1 MFKRGG
7 GESLRQDLRRARL
20 LMGRALIK
28 SYKEDWLPEK
38 HKIDRILEDMV
49 MSGHWLEPDH
59 VQGGEKVPAAE
70 MLLQIKE
77 NNREYRSLVR
87 RIEKM
92 ARILDSMT
100 DEQRAIVDSYHWR
113 GVPWYECAK
122 RLNVS
127 QKTFYRR
134 VDQIDEKVGA
144 EWSGES
150 VDEEY

>member
-1 MFKRGG
+1 MEG
-7 GESLRQDLRRARL
+7 GERLRQDLRRARL

-38 HKIDRILEDMV
+38 RKIDRIIEDMV
-49 MSGHWLEPDH
+49 MSGHWLEPDP
-59 VQGGEKVPAAE
+59 VQGGEKIPAGE

-87 RIEKM
+87 RIKKM
-92 ARILDSMT
+92 AMILDSMT

-122 RLNVS
+122 QLHKEK
-127 QKTFYRR
+127 QTFYDHVYR
-134 VDQIDEKVGA
+134 IEEKVGS
-144 EWSGES
+144 EWGGDD
-150 VDEEY
+150 DE

>member
-1 MFKRGG
+1 M
-7 GESLRQDLRRARL
+7 RQDLRRARI

-38 HKIDRILEDMV
+38 HKIDRIIEDMV

-77 NNREYRSLVR
+77 NNREYRSLVL

-100 DEQRAIVDSYHWR
+100 DEQRAIVDSYYWR
-113 GVPWYECAK
+113 GVPWYEVAEVLCFS
-122 RLNVS
+122 RT
-127 QKTFYRR
+127 TFHRKKYE
-134 VDQIDEKVGA
+134 I
-144 EWSGES
+144 
-150 VDEEY
+150 EEYIGREWGNPVEG

>member
-1 MFKRGG
+1 MGG
-7 GESLRQDLRRARL
+7 GEKLRQDLRRARL

-38 HKIDRILEDMV
+38 HKIDRIIEDMV

-59 VQGGEKVPAAE
+59 VQGGEKIPAGE

-92 ARILDSMT
+92 AMILDSMT

-113 GVPWYECAK
+113 GVPWYEVAK
-122 RLNVS
+122 MISSSRD
-127 QKTFYRR
+127 TTYRR
-134 VDQIDEKVGA
+134 IYELEEYVGA
-144 EWSGES
+144 RWDGEEGE
-150 VDEEY
+150 D

>member
-1 MFKRGG
+1 M
-7 GESLRQDLRRARL
+7 RQDLRRARL

-38 HKIDRILEDMV
+38 RKIDRIVEDMV
-49 MSGHWLEPDH
+49 MSGHWLEPDP
-59 VQGGEKVPAAE
+59 VQGGEKIPAGE

-92 ARILDSMT
+92 AMILDSMT

-122 RLNVS
+122 ILNNS
-127 QKTFYRR
+127 RTTFFDAVYR
-134 VDQIDEKVGA
+134 VEEKVGA
-144 EWSGES
+144 RWENDDF
-150 VDEEY
+150 DED

>member
-1 MFKRGG
+1 M
-7 GESLRQDLRRARL
+7 RQDLRRARL

-38 HKIDRILEDMV
+38 HKIDRIIEDMV

-70 MLLQIKE
+70 RLLQIKE
-77 NNREYRSLVR
+77 NNREYRSLVL

-113 GVPWYECAK
+113 GVPWYEVAK
-122 RLNVS
+122 QLHKER
-127 QKTFYRR
+127 QTFYNAVYR
-134 VDQIDEKVGA
+134 IEETVGS
-144 EWSGES
+144 EWVGDDGGSME
-150 VDEEY
+150 

>member
-7 GESLRQDLRRARL
+7 GERLRQDLRRARL

-38 HKIDRILEDMV
+38 HKIDRIIEDMV

-77 NNREYRSLVR
+77 NNREYRSLVL

-122 RLNVS
+122 RLCIEGR
-127 QKTFYRR
+127 TFYDRLNA
-134 VDQIDEKVGA
+134 IETTVGA
-144 EWSGES
+144 KWEGD
-150 VDEEY
+150 DEETPQ

>member
-1 MFKRGG
+1 MEG
-7 GESLRQDLRRARL
+7 GERLRQDLRRARL

-38 HKIDRILEDMV
+38 HKIDRIIEDMV

-77 NNREYRSLVR
+77 NNREYRSLVL

-100 DEQRAIVDSYHWR
+100 DEQRAIVDSYHWK

-122 RLNVS
+122 ILNKS
-127 QKTFYRR
+127 QTAFFKAVYR
-134 VDQIDEKVGA
+134 IEETAGAKGEGEEPSDE
-144 EWSGES
+144 
-150 VDEEY
+150 D

>member
-1 MFKRGG
+1 
-7 GESLRQDLRRARL
+7 
-20 LMGRALIK
+20 MGRALIK

-38 HKIDRILEDMV
+38 RKIDRIIEDMV
-49 MSGHWLEPDH
+49 MSGHWLEPDP
-59 VQGGEKVPAAE
+59 VQGGEKIPAGE

-92 ARILDSMT
+92 AMILDSMT

-113 GVPWYECAK
+113 GVSWYECAK

-150 VDEEY
+150 VDEEC

>member
-1 MFKRGG
+1 M
-7 GESLRQDLRRARL
+7 RQDLRRARI

-38 HKIDRILEDMV
+38 HKIDRIIEDMV

-70 MLLQIKE
+70 RLLQIKE
-77 NNREYRSLVR
+77 NNREYRSLVL

-100 DEQRAIVDSYHWR
+100 DEQRAIVDSYYWR
-113 GVPWYECAK
+113 GVPWYEVAEVLCFS
-122 RLNVS
+122 RT
-127 QKTFYRR
+127 TFHRKKYE
-134 VDQIDEKVGA
+134 I
-144 EWSGES
+144 
-150 VDEEY
+150 EEYIGREWGNPVEG